1 MSKQLE
7 GIEQKDIIKRV
18 TGKVTKLW
26 EAKTFNGPKGEFT
39 KQGGEIEI
47 DGATYGLA
55 FWNNVQPE
63 SLKGKVVVLSSVRS
77 KHGLNGVTLDHET
90 YDGKNGHVDR
100 DVIKV
105 TGSGK
110 IEIEGQVSEEP
121 ARISSPKA
129 TESGDPKK
137 AIQAIVDMH
146 LFINEVVRAAY
157 AAKVEDEET
166 LRSYVAS
173 VFIEANRKGIVY
185 SEPIEPSKPDPKDW
199 ASVVVPSGSMKGKTL
214 GAVGKPALIKFY
226 HHYWKEGFK
235 TDFAK
240 CIEQAGS
247 DLNLPLPDEDD
258 LPMEDQPEISW
269 SAK

>member
-1 MSKQLE
+1 MSNQLE

-47 DGATYGLA
+47 DGTTYGLA
-55 FWNNVQPE
+55 FWNNTQPE
-63 SLKGKVVVLSSVRS
+63 SLKNKVVVLSSVRS
-77 KHGLNGVTLDHET
+77 KHGLNGVTLDHES

-121 ARISSPKA
+121 VRLSSPRS
-129 TESGDPKK
+129 TEVGDPKK
-137 AIQAIVDMH
+137 AIQSIVDMH
-146 LFINEVVRAAY
+146 LYINEVVRAAY

-166 LRSYVAS
+166 MRTYVAS

-185 SEPIEPSKPDPKDW
+185 AEPTQPAKIDPEDW
-199 ASVVVPSGSMKGKTL
+199 ATFLVPSGSMKGKNL
-214 GAVGKPALIKFY
+214 GSVGKPALIKFY
-226 HHYWKEGFK
+226 HHYWKAGF
-235 TDFAK
+235 TSPFAK
-240 CIEQAGS
+240 AVEQAGT
-247 DLNLPLPDEDD
+247 DLNLPLPPEDD
-258 LPMEDQPEISW
+258 IPMDDQPEITW
-269 SAK
+269 